1 MLLKF
6 QVLETLR
13 ERDKE
18 TCLNMCRK
26 FMDVFNKQQDVLFIA
41 SYTLNQM
48 AGDLD
53 KKELD
58 HVRLTH
64 IGARVREHLKLEQT

>member
-1 MLLKF
+1 
-6 QVLETLR
+6 
-13 ERDKE
+13 
-18 TCLNMCRK
+18 MCRK